1 MDRDE
6 LIKQSLLFTCFLENI
21 TSDKKVKIKVIVD
34 YLNTLS
40 NKKLQEYY
48 DINKEITNKRLER
61 YINNDL

>member
-1 MDRDE
+1 MNRAE

-21 TSDKKVKIKVIVD
+21 TADKKVKIKVIVD

-40 NKKLQEYY
+40 NKELQKYF